1 MFEIKRYCQEYA
13 EEWNRFVAQ
22 SKNGTFLFDRQYMDY
37 HADRFED
44 YSLMFYLDNRL
55 FALLPANRKNHILYS
70 HQGLTY
76 GGLVMDE
83 QCRTAHVCELF
94 KQLNEFLKN
103 AGFQQVIYKHIPF
116 VYTQI
121 PSEEDLFALTDVC
134 HSILFSRTV
143 SSVVDFSHPL
153 TFAELRRRG
162 VKKAIDNQLQVEE
175 STDYAVFWQVLTDN
189 LQQKYHAHPVHTLAE
204 MVMLHE
210 RFPRHIRL
218 FVVRKENQVVGG
230 TVLFVSRHIV
240 KTQYISANEIGKKTG
255 ALDLLFET
263 LLTKFASEG
272 MHYFDFDTSNIP
284 ENNEL
289 NESLI
294 HQKEGFGGRAV
305 CYDTYSWTL

>member
-1 MFEIKRYCQEYA
+1 MFEIRRYSQEYA
-13 EEWNRFVAQ
+13 EEWNLFVAQ
-22 SKNGTFLFDRQYMDY
+22 SKNGTFLFDRHYMDY

-55 FALLPANRKNHILYS
+55 FALLPANRKDHILYS

-83 QCRTAHVCELF
+83 HCRTAQVCELF
-94 KQLNEFLKN
+94 KQLNAFLKST
-103 AGFQQVIYKHIPF
+103 GFQQVIYKYKPF
-116 VYTQI
+116 VYTQL

-134 HSILFSRTV
+134 HSSILSRTV
-143 SSVVDFSHPL
+143 SSVVDLFHPL
-153 TFAELRRRG
+153 AFAELRRRG
-162 VKKAIDNQLQVEE
+162 VKKAVDYQLRVEE
-175 STDYAVFWQVLTDN
+175 STDYAAFWQVLTDN
-189 LQQKYHAHPVHTLAE
+189 LQQKYHAHPIHSLAE
-204 MVMLHE
+204 IMMLHE
-210 RFPRHIRL
+210 RFPHNIRL
-218 FVVRKENQVVGG
+218 FVVRKDKQVVGG
-230 TVLFVSRHIV
+230 TVLYLSQHIV
-240 KTQYISANEIGKKTG
+240 KTQYISANDDGKKMG
-255 ALDLLFET
+255 ALDLLFDS

-272 MHYFDFDTSNIP
+272 MHYFDFGTSNIP